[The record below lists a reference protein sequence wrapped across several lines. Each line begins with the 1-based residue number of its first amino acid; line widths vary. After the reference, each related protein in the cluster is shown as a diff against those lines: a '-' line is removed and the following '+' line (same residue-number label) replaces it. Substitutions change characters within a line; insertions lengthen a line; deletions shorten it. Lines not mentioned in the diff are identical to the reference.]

1 MSLFLNGQPS
11 RALSNIRRDRNNGST
26 QLIAKGIILS
36 FRELFQQLIDIYNEF
51 SCFFQAFS
59 FSN

>member
-1 MSLFLNGQPS
+1 MNLFLNGQSS

-36 FRELFQQLIDIYNEF
+36 FRKLFQ
-51 SCFFQAFS
+51 
-59 FSN
+59 